1 MTALRNAVLL
11 NSVIPNTGD
20 MMLIILYWVK
30 RSCSAMVMGV
40 TSKPY
45 VTNCATRYQN
55 LAQVA
60 ERKKNHNDVM
70 SCRSREL
77 SDVAKMFSP

>member
-1 MTALRNAVLL
+1 
-11 NSVIPNTGD
+11 
-20 MMLIILYWVK
+20 
-30 RSCSAMVMGV
+30 MVMGV